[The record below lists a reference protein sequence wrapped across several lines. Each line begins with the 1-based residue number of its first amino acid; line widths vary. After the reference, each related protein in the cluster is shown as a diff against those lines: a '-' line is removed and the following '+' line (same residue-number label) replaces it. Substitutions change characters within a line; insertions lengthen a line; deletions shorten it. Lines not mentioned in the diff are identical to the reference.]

1 MKGAAAAGIGGL
13 PPRRLDQRLTGT
25 SRAGTGPA
33 PQTGFFVGKF
43 VVIFGTG
50 GGLFIYNGTPGL
62 GNAPVLYETAPGVT
76 HDPYGNGLPVTSGGL
91 VSQNQTL
98 PNRATQLNFSILT
111 FFQGGAAW
119 GSLQLEQLG
128 GNPILAL
135 TATGGSGGI
144 LVGDGSNQADAL
156 LILPPS
162 GDTTGA
168 TDNTNLI
175 NALTSFN
182 NILLTPGTYF
192 LPNGGG
198 LDLRKAGLWFN
209 GAGPKNTIIQV
220 QGGSSNFP
228 AMMVAGEGQDIGGFR
243 IGYNSQQPAAN
254 THAAC
259 FQLGDDTVG
268 NSFMSHFHD
277 MEWFQG
283 AYSTQINPGLT
294 ASAGFFS
301 CEFTNISLRS
311 AAISF
316 IFWNSAAGTGF
327 SACTGSS
334 LSNIYCNNDGGGGP
348 AVLSS
353 FGIDIRNFDEIVFDQ
368 LNLEHTTINS
378 VDWFNLQQVQNVVIN
393 SLHLER
399 LTLAGSGGTS
409 GFFAIGSNTTLI
421 VNGLGVYFATINGT
435 VWNPVVRFFG
445 TGSNVTING
454 FNEGTTN
461 AFGGASLGV
470 HQWGAYSGASCV
482 LNVTDVTLATL
493 ISELA
498 SGLPATGCFAYVQWP
513 GAGTDGASWQAL
525 GAVLAGWTLSGVAQ
539 YRLLPDGCV
548 LVQITDLVGPAGGAV
563 DGTVLWT
570 VGTGLPAAFRPA
582 ITSRQ
587 SVAGGIGNSAL
598 EFETTGAIQVYGVA
612 GVANPRLDGPG
623 LVLSVV

>member
-1 MKGAAAAGIGGL
+1 MKGAAVAGVGGL

-50 GGLFIYNGTPGL
+50 GGVFIYSGAPGP
-62 GNAPVLYETAPGVT
+62 GHPPILYETAPGVLK
-76 HDPYGNGLPVTSGGL
+76 DPFGNALPITTGGL
-91 VSQNQTL
+91 VDVDPATG
-98 PNRATQLNFSILT
+98 RATQLNSSILA
-111 FFQGGAAW
+111 FYQGVTEWGA
-119 GSLQLEQLG
+119 LQLELLSG
-128 GNPILAL
+128 HPLVSLA
-135 TATGGSGGI
+135 ATGGALGI
-144 LVGDGSNQADAL
+144 YIGSQSNLADGT
-156 LILPPS
+156 LIIPPS
-162 GDTTGA
+162 GVAA
-168 TDNTNLI
+168 TDLANFTTAVAAGFLDI
-175 NALTSFN
+175 Q
-182 NILLTPGTYF
+182 LTPGTYHI
-192 LPNGGG
+192 PNGNTV
-198 LDLRKAGLWFN
+198 DLRLDGLRFT
-209 GAGPKNTIIQV
+209 GAGPKATLIIV
-220 QGGSSNFP
+220 DGGSSNAP

-254 THAAC
+254 TLATC

-268 NSFMSHFHD
+268 NCFMSHFHD

-283 AYSTQINPGLT
+283 AYSTQINPSLT

-301 CEFTNISLRS
+301 CEFSNISLRS

-327 SACTGSS
+327 SACTGSV
-334 LSNIYCNNDGGGGP
+334 LNNVYCNNDGGSGP
-348 AVLSS
+348 AALSS
-353 FGIDIRNFDEIVFDQ
+353 FGIDIRNFDEIVFNE

-378 VDWFNLQQVQNVVIN
+378 VDWFNFQQDQNVVIN

-421 VNGLGVYFATINGT
+421 INGLGVYFATINGT

-461 AFGGASLGV
+461 AFGGASSLV
-470 HQWGAYSGASCV
+470 HQWGAFSGASCV

-548 LVQITDLVGPAGGAV
+548 LVQITDLVGPAGGPP

-587 SVAGGIGNSAL
+587 SVAASTGNAAL
-598 EFETTGAIQVYGVA
+598 EFETTGAIQVYGVN